1 MTLSGINT
9 YQGGTTINGGTL
21 AVGAD
26 ANLGAAAG
34 GLAFGGGTLQF
45 LAGFTSNRGVTLN
58 AGGGAFDTNG
68 NNATLAG
75 AISGTGGLT
84 KVGAGTLTLTG
95 NNSYQG
101 GTALNAGTL
110 AVGSNAALGT
120 GALTFANATTL
131 QAAAAGLSVANAM
144 TLNGTN
150 TVDTQANALT
160 LSGVISGAGT
170 LSKIGAGTLILTNA
184 NIYSGG
190 TTLAAGTLRLES
202 NQALG
207 SGALTTT
214 GSVVDY
220 ANGVTIANPI
230 IINSNTTQLQV
241 TTGSATQ
248 AGVISE
254 LNGPRPIEKI
264 GAGTLVLTAANTYAG
279 PTTIS
284 AGTLQLGN
292 GGTSGSILGTVVN
305 NGIFAVNRSD
315 TFTFGNVISGTGA
328 FQQNGT
334 GATVLTAANTYGG
347 PTSVNAG
354 ALVVNG
360 SIASSAVTVNSGAL
374 LTGNGTVGAT
384 TIRCRRHVRARIGHA
399 RQHHDGRRQSRLP
412 VGRALRRAGQS
423 GDRVERQRHRRR
435 QRRARR
441 HRQCGVRTRRLRVT
455 RPTPSCRRRA
465 GATVRSTP

>member
-1 MTLSGINT
+1 
-9 YQGGTTINGGTL
+9 
-21 AVGAD
+21 
-26 ANLGAAAG
+26 
-34 GLAFGGGTLQF
+34 
-45 LAGFTSNRGVTLN
+45 
-58 AGGGAFDTNG
+58 
-68 NNATLAG
+68 
-75 AISGTGGLT
+75 
-84 KVGAGTLTLTG
+84 
-95 NNSYQG
+95 
-101 GTALNAGTL
+101 
-110 AVGSNAALGT
+110 
-120 GALTFANATTL
+120 
-131 QAAAAGLSVANAM
+131 M

-170 LSKIGAGTLILTNA
+170 LSKVGTGTLTLTNA

-241 TTGSATQ
+241 TAGSATQ

-254 LNGPRPIEKI
+254 LNGPRPLEKI

-305 NGIFAVNRSD
+305 NGTFAVNRSD

-374 LTGNGTVGAT
+374 LAGTGTVGAT
-384 TIRCRRHVRARIGHA
+384 TIN
-399 RQHHDGRRQSRLP
+399 
-412 VGRALRRAGQS
+412 AGGTFAPGSGTPGSTMTVAGNLAFQS
-423 GDRVERQRHRRR
+423 GALYLVQVNPANASSASVIAGGSAALAGTVNAAFASGSYVSRTYTILSAAGGTQRCVQRPDHDQSAGGLHR
-435 QRRARR
+435 
-441 HRQCGVRTRRLRVT
+441 
-455 RPTPSCRRRA
+455 
-465 GATVRSTP
+465 